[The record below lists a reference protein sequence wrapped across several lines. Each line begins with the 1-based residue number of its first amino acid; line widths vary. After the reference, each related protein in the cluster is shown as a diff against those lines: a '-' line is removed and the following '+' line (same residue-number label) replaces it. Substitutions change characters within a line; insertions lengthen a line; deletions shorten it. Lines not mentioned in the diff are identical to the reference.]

1 MSRIEKLIEKKEQ
14 LELEIKEKQKEEYE
28 KFGRWFLNKIK
39 VTSSAEAKK
48 IANDLFELEEINNQE
63 IEKNNSYNSENETE
77 NINTIN

>member
-28 KFGRWFLNKIK
+28 KFGRWFLNKVK

-63 IEKNNSYNSENETE
+63 IEESSSYSEENNQNFNS
-77 NINTIN
+77 

>member
-28 KFGRWFLNKIK
+28 KFGRWFLNKVK

-63 IEKNNSYNSENETE
+63 IEENNSYNNENNTE
-77 NINTIN
+77 SINPIN

>member
-1 MSRIEKLIEKKEQ
+1 MSRIEKLIEKKEK

-28 KFGRWFLNKIK
+28 KFGRWFLNKVK

-63 IEKNNSYNSENETE
+63 IEESSSYSEENNQNFNS
-77 NINTIN
+77 

>member
-28 KFGRWFLNKIK
+28 KFGRWFLNKVK

-63 IEKNNSYNSENETE
+63 IEENNSYNNENDTE
-77 NINTIN
+77 SINPIN

>member
-28 KFGRWFLNKIK
+28 KFGRWFLNKVK

-48 IANDLFELEEINNQE
+48 IANGLFELEEINNQE
-63 IEKNNSYNSENETE
+63 IEENNSYNNENDTE
-77 NINTIN
+77 SINPIN